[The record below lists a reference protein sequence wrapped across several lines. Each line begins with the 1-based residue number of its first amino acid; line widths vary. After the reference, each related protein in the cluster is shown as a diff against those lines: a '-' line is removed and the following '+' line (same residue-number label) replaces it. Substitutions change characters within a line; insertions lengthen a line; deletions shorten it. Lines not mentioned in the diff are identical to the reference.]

1 MYQAISELPQPNR
14 DTIAYLMIHLQAI
27 AENYKVNKMDIDNIS
42 TVMGPTI
49 VGYSTSE
56 PGAGELLSEGP
67 TQKKVIKA
75 LLGLSADYWSTFLS
89 VEEENIFGVKVTPSN
104 ALNVNGGKMFYEPT
118 FNPPVLSSAHKVG
131 IARTPLTAGP
141 VARRTRS
148 RQLNN
153 EFSMKSTIF
162 QSPMLR

>member
-1 MYQAISELPQPNR
+1 MLEVSHEISQNS
-14 DTIAYLMIHLQAI
+14 IQ
-27 AENYKVNKMDIDNIS
+27 MDIHNIS
-42 TVMGPTI
+42 KVLGPTI
-49 VGYSTSE
+49 VGYSASE
-56 PGAGELLSEGP
+56 PGAGELLSEGHIQ
-67 TQKKVIKA
+67 TSVMKA

-104 ALNVNGGKMFYEPT
+104 ALNVNGGKMFHEPT
-118 FNPPVLSSAHKVG
+118 SNVPIFNPPVLSSAHKVG